1 MSETRRDRKK
11 ERVERERLRLGPQG
25 GPQEV
30 AGQGWRREKGGGG
43 EDYEGEGEDEG
54 RERMEEEIKGREVG
68 DQTQMLFV
76 ITVCNQCVSIILSH
90 DACYPSK
97 IHCHHN

>member
-1 MSETRRDRKK
+1 MRQGETERK
-11 ERVERERLRLGPQG
+11 RGWRERDWSTGSGR
-25 GPQEV
+25 
-30 AGQGWRREKGGGG
+30 AGVEEGEKGGGG
-43 EDYEGEGEDEG
+43 EDYEGEDEG